1 MELLLVAL
9 LLLVVGVDVV
19 VSHRRFA
26 RIEALLG
33 PDVVVGPGAGGDPE
47 PLPSMTRTQKRE
59 RLERAAR
66 KKAQESR
73 AAR

>member
-1 MELLLVAL
+1 MTEAVVVLA
-9 LLLVVGVDVV
+9 LLVVVDIV
-19 VSHRRFA
+19 VSHRRFTA
-26 RIEALLG
+26 IEARLAA
-33 PDVVVGPGAGGDPE
+33 PAAAAQEPDPE

-66 KKAQESR
+66 KRAQESR

>member
-1 MELLLVAL
+1 MTIAVIVLA
-9 LLLVVGVDVV
+9 LLVVADIV
-19 VSHRRFA
+19 VSHLRFTAIERRLA
-26 RIEALLG
+26 PVAPVAETE
-33 PDVVVGPGAGGDPE
+33 PE